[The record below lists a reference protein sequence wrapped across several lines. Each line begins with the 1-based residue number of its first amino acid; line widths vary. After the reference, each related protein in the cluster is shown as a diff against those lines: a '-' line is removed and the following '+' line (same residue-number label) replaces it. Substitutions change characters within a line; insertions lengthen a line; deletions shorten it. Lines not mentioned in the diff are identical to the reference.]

1 MKISITKAML
11 HGLCALSISLG
22 LWSAIACQ
30 SNSPKNSVE
39 SSVSSSSIEEEP
51 DSLWRFAIQPQ
62 TALYNTPDSTQ
73 TPFAHIPYGTLLAL
87 VEQKDNW
94 TLVKCDIEVEPTED
108 AKTYQLWVPSHHVAT
123 LRQLALTPGL
133 VQQEESP
140 RRGTKATASAYEVQL
155 IDKATFDKAK
165 QDTLPRLRGK
175 KWNKFPLTIRRHS
188 DTTHI
193 TAEEAKN
200 MEYGVG
206 CIQELNLFYTR
217 FRSRNRYFWSL
228 YPAHKDIEKD
238 YMCTDQPLCTPD
250 KQWIFDEFWESGEV
264 SANHIAEGEVTQ
276 SISTVFPCW
285 RGLQD
290 LYANGG
296 VAFMDAKG
304 WIYLQVWPN
313 VLTKG
318 IGDDELPHYYLRLR
332 LRDLT

>member
-11 HGLCALSISLG
+11 HGLYALSISLG
-22 LWSAIACQ
+22 LWSATACQ
-30 SNSPKNSVE
+30 SNSPKNSAE
-39 SSVSSSSIEEEP
+39 SSVSSSSIEEES

-94 TLVKCDIEVEPTED
+94 ALVKCDIEVEPTED

-123 LRQLALTPGL
+123 LHQLALTPSL

-140 RRGTKATASAYEVQL
+140 RRGTKATAATYEVQL
-155 IDKATFDKAK
+155 INKATFDKAK

-175 KWNKFPLTIRRHS
+175 KWHKFPLTIRRNS

-193 TAEEAKN
+193 TAEDAKN
-200 MEYGVG
+200 MEYGIGYVK
-206 CIQELNLFYTR
+206 ELNLFYSR
-217 FRSRNRYFWSL
+217 CRSRHRYIWSL
-228 YPAHKDIEKD
+228 YPEHDDIEKD

-250 KQWIFDEFWESGEV
+250 RQWIFDELWMFGEV
-264 SANHIAEGEVTQ
+264 HALRIAEGEVTQ

-296 VAFMDAKG
+296 AAFMDAKG
-304 WIYLQVWPN
+304 WVYLQVCPN

-318 IGDDELPHYYLRLR
+318 VGDDELPHYYLRLR
-332 LRDLT
+332 LRA